1 MVIGG
6 LHESEF
12 EWARLKLGPAKSAD
26 IDGEIQPFRV
36 EPSGFW
42 DVLVQLQYP
51 PKRRRCHF
59 SVFAAGDLE
68 RESAESRT
76 RLLINH
82 LRPKA
87 QGPSLYRELCAAFQ
101 YICQNDLFSLNC
113 YEQFLKV
120 CIWDLHKANNFF
132 YSVPLA
138 KNLLLPI

>member
-1 MVIGG
+1 MWCVKSSKKQIVEHLVCIEQPVSETRGQGELLGG

-59 SVFAAGDLE
+59 SVFAVGDLE

-113 YEQFLKV
+113 
-120 CIWDLHKANNFF
+120 
-132 YSVPLA
+132 
-138 KNLLLPI
+138 